1 LVLID
6 LSSRHITTLM
16 KTNTLEDGPTWAPGG
31 RTFAYEGYLGPNPE
45 DGDAIF
51 KMKVRGRDVTK
62 VVDVCESD
70 AHPAWAPNG
79 RLIAFDGA
87 CDNIYVVAPDGGSLH
102 KVAVGEFPTWSP
114 DSRRLAFIKR
124 SVVYVVDLSGGRPQK
139 VQGTKGA
146 DDVAW
151 SPDGSRLAFSTWKEP
166 FGGAI
171 FVVPATGGKAVRI
184 TPANTPAQS
193 PAWSPDG
200 MWIAYVRVVNRHAQ
214 IAVTSLDSSHTEA
227 LTPRNADYFSPSWAP
242 P

>member
-1 LVLID
+1 VIATDARPRIRAFLIYALLAVLLGGCDSGSHPASVHRARSAPSELPPLAGRIVASKATGQDLVLID

-87 CDNIYVVAPDGGSLH
+87 CDNISVVASRVLRELTTSRGPRMARGWLSPHGRNRLEARSSLYQRPVARRCGSLQ
-102 KVAVGEFPTWSP
+102 PTRPRSRQPGPPTECGSP
-114 DSRRLAFIKR
+114 
-124 SVVYVVDLSGGRPQK
+124 
-139 VQGTKGA
+139 T
-146 DDVAW
+146 
-151 SPDGSRLAFSTWKEP
+151 
-166 FGGAI
+166 
-171 FVVPATGGKAVRI
+171 
-184 TPANTPAQS
+184 
-193 PAWSPDG
+193 
-200 MWIAYVRVVNRHAQ
+200 
-214 IAVTSLDSSHTEA
+214 
-227 LTPRNADYFSPSWAP
+227 
-242 P
+242 